1 MNRTKVVKA
10 IAMSRAV
17 KAGKIPGHAYS
28 PDSEMDYLYNGV
40 EALEEIASQDNIE
53 ALRVAIAVLSRNES
67 AVFAEKV
74 AKLRGLLISVQVP
87 KEVVYAYPVTMG
99 RHFAHY
105 SDKWYADNS
114 KVDVEVYLTTNTK
127 DGFGCEWHHFTGPKE
142 LVEYLRENNVPIKVI
157 E

>member
-28 PDSEMDYLYNGV
+28 PDSEMDYLYNAV
-40 EALEEIASQDNIE
+40 EALEEIASQDNIDY
-53 ALRVAIAVLSRNES
+53 LRKILAGMGIQKFNTEPLGKLIGMMES
-67 AVFAEKV
+67 
-74 AKLRGLLISVQVP
+74 IQVP

-105 SDKWYADNS
+105 SDKWYVDNS
-114 KVDVEVYLTTNTK
+114 KVDMEVYLTTNTK